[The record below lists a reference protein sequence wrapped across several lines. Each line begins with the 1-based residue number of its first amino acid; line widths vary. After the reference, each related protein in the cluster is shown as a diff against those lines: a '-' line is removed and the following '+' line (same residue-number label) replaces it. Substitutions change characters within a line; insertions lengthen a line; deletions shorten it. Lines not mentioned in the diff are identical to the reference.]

1 MAVLSE
7 TDRQR
12 AWRGFMRYLSAQL
25 QSVPG
30 CTKTDFRAAVDATDT
45 YIDGIQTAYN
55 NALPQPFRGAATTA
69 QKTLLFCFVALMRV
83 SPGMARMV
91 LGEVD

>member
-12 AWRGFMRYLSAQL
+12 AWRGFMRYVSAQL
-25 QSVPG
+25 MSIPS
-30 CTKTDFRAAVDATDT
+30 CTKADYRAAVDATDT
-45 YIDGIQTAYN
+45 YIDSIQSAYN
-55 NALPQPFRGAATTA
+55 TALPQPFRGAATTA

-83 SPGMARMV
+83 SPGLARMV